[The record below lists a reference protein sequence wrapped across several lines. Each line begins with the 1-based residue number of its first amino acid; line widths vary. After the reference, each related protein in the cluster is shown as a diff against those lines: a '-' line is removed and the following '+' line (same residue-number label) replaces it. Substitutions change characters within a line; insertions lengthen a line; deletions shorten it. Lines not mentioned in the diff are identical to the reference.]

1 MFSTADNIYNLL
13 YRHEYKGH
21 GVMRLSDHYEV
32 YQLQFNDPSWEKA
45 TDEFKRRMQKES
57 EQYK

>member
-1 MFSTADNIYNLL
+1 
-13 YRHEYKGH
+13 
-21 GVMRLSDHYEV
+21 MRLSDHYEV